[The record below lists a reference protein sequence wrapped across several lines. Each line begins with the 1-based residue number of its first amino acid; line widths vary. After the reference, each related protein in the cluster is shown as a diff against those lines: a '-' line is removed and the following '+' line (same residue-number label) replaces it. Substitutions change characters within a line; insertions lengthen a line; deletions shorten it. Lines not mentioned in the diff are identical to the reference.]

1 MKKDIVISSI
11 VIIVCVAFIILLNS
25 IATKQNTQKI
35 EQERIEK
42 IKQDSV
48 TRAEFIRDSIIKKEI
63 FVRDSLTK
71 VFYENF
77 MKTPQPKCRVKE
89 DDYRTITWY
98 NNPYFTTLNNYN
110 YFTIYLGKDT
120 QTDKVWIV
128 NRVSINLWNTFSNRL
143 HYVNNG
149 IYLIID
155 DESYTIH
162 NGYTSVTYLDGGPDT
177 AIDFDTS
184 ISTDLI
190 IKIIKSK
197 NPIQIVIYGD
207 KGYKPLSRTLTRTEI
222 QAIKAVYYQ
231 YLLLTKQ

>member
-1 MKKDIVISSI
+1 MKKDLVISSI
-11 VIIVCVAFIILLNS
+11 SIIICVAFLIVVMIMNS
-25 IATKQNTQKI
+25 SITKQNKQKI
-35 EQERIEK
+35 EQERIEG

-48 TRAEFIRDSIIKKEI
+48 TRAEFIRDSIIKKER
-63 FVRDSLTK
+63 FVKDSLTK
-71 VFYENF
+71 VFCENF

-89 DDYRTITWY
+89 DDYKTITWY

-155 DESYTIH
+155 GEKYSVGESC
-162 NGYTSVTYLDGGPDT
+162 TYLDGGPDT
-177 AIDFDTS
+177 AIDFDKS

-197 NPIQIVIYGD
+197 TPIQIVIYGD
-207 KGYKPLSRTLTRTEI
+207 NGYKPLSRTLTRTEI